1 MRYCNLIQIG
11 HLSHMLFIR
20 SDIRT
25 ATVALENLSLCVLY
39 YALSDYTHLLSY
51 NMFSFNKHSPEHVC
65 DEQVR

>member
-51 NMFSFNKHSPEHVC
+51 NMFPFIKHSPEHVC